1 MKDQFRQL
9 DEIFAQILQGASAAG
24 RTRTA
29 RSIGKSLR
37 ASQQRRIRSQ
47 RNPDGSQFTKRRRRV
62 LRTQQGLVFEWNG
75 ETRRLKNW
83 RHGIGRHGKTIT
95 GFDEDRGAIRTFYR
109 ADIERWFEINTRR
122 ATRTEQRPEPMF
134 RKLRTLR
141 YLKMSADASGTTV
154 GYDGIAGRIA
164 RIHQYGQ
171 RDEARPGVVVSYP
184 ARRLLGF
191 TQADEA
197 LITEAVISSL
207 SGREK

>member
-1 MKDQFRQL
+1 MTDQFRQL

-47 RNPDGSQFTKRRRRV
+47 RNPDGSPFTKRRRRV

-75 ETRRLKNW
+75 ETRHLKNW

-109 ADIERWFEINTRR
+109 ADVERWIEINTRR

-134 RKLRTLR
+134 RRLRTYR
-141 YLKMSADASGTTV
+141 YLKMSADASGATV

-171 RDEARPGVVVSYP
+171 CDEARPGVVVSYP
-184 ARRLLGF
+184 ARILLGF

-197 LITEAVISSL
+197 AITEAVISSL
-207 SGREK
+207 SGRQK